1 MQLTAN
7 DIIEMIALLCGGL
20 AFFMYGMNVMSSGL
34 EKMAGGKLEGMLRKA
49 TSNPFKSLGL
59 GAGITIAIQSSSAV
73 TVMLVGLV
81 NSGIMVLGQTMGV
94 IMGSNIGTTLTA
106 WLLAFNGTDTEGS
119 PFLTVLKP
127 AVFALVFA
135 LIGIGVTMFSKKEK
149 YHSIA
154 YIVVGFAVL
163 IYGMEMMGDSM
174 ECFQNVDEATFSK
187 VLEFFKNPLFGV
199 LVSAVFTG
207 VIQSSAASIGIL
219 MTFAAIPQ
227 MNITFAMAIPII
239 MGQNIGTC
247 VTALISSMGVTKN
260 AKRVSVVHI
269 LFNVI
274 GTVVFLTLYYVI
286 GKTVGLPAAI
296 TTARIDGFGIA
307 AVHTVFNM
315 LATMM
320 LMPFSKW
327 MEKAAYLIIKDGKE
341 KETFAFI
348 DDRLLATPSVAIA
361 ECDRKTREMA
371 RIAKDTIL
379 SSLSLLSDYD
389 EDKAK
394 QLVAAEDELDFYE
407 DKLGTVLVQ
416 LSSKAISDE
425 DSKRVAKQLHT
436 IDDFERIGDHAINLL
451 KAAQEM
457 QVKKITFSAD
467 AAAELKV
474 ATAAL
479 TEIID
484 ITIES
489 FCNEDLVLA
498 AKVEPLEQVIDR
510 IMDKMKARHIE
521 RLQSGKCT
529 IQLGFVLSDIL
540 NNYERIS
547 DHCSNIA
554 VALIETK
561 QNAFE
566 AHEYLNG
573 IKEAAD
579 PEYQTAYLS
588 FRQKYALK

>member
-1 MQLTAN
+1 
-7 DIIEMIALLCGGL
+7 MIALLCGGL

-59 GAGITIAIQSSSAV
+59 GAGITVAIQSSSAV

-81 NSGIMVLGQTMGV
+81 NSGIMVLRQTIGV

-149 YHSIA
+149 HHSIA
-154 YIVVGFAVL
+154 YIVVGFAIL

-174 ECFQNVDEATFSK
+174 ECFQTVPEAAFDK
-187 VLEFFKNPLFGV
+187 VLEFFQNPLFGV
-199 LVSAVFTG
+199 LIAAVFTG

-219 MTFAAIPQ
+219 MTFAAIPG
-227 MNITFAMAIPII
+227 MNITFEIAIPII

-247 VTALISSMGVTKN
+247 VTALISSIGVTKN

-274 GTVVFLTLYYVI
+274 GTVVFLAIYYI
-286 GKTVGLPAAI
+286 AKETIGLPDAI
-296 TTARIDGFGIA
+296 TTAEINGYGIA
-307 AVHTVFNM
+307 AVHTVFNV
-315 LATMM
+315 LATAM

-327 MEKAAYLIIKDGKE
+327 LEKAAYLIIRDSE
-341 KETFAFI
+341 KTETLAFI

-371 RIAKDTIL
+371 KMAQSTIL
-379 SSLSLLSDYD
+379 SSLGLLSQYD
-389 EDKAK
+389 EKIAQSLYK
-394 QLVAAEDELDFYE
+394 EEDELDFYE

-416 LSSKAISDE
+416 LSSKALSDQ

-436 IDDFERIGDHAINLL
+436 IDDFERIGDHAINLV

-457 QVKKITFSAD
+457 NEKNIAFSAE
-467 AAAELKV
+467 AAAELKI
-474 ATAAL
+474 ATDAL
-479 TEIID
+479 TEILE
-484 ITIES
+484 ITTES
-489 FCNEDLVLA
+489 FCKEDLALA

-510 IMDKMKARHIE
+510 IMDKIKARHIE
-521 RLQSGKCT
+521 RLQNGKCT
-529 IQLGFVLSDIL
+529 IQLGFILTDVL
-540 NNYERIS
+540 NNFERIS

-561 QNAFE
+561 QNAFD

-573 IKEAAD
+573 IKQAGD
-579 PEYQTAYLS
+579 PEYETAYLNY
-588 FRQKYALK
+588 RQKYAIK

>member
-1 MQLTAN
+1 MSLSAN
-7 DIIEMIALLCGGL
+7 EIIKMIALLCGGL

-34 EKMAGGKLEGMLRKA
+34 EKMAGGKLEGTLRKA

-81 NSGIMVLGQTMGV
+81 NSGIMQLGQTIGV

-119 PFLTVLKP
+119 PILTVLKP
-127 AVFALVFA
+127 AVFALIFA
-135 LIGIGVTMFSKKEK
+135 LIAIGVTMFSKKEK
-149 YHSIA
+149 HHTIA
-154 YIVVGFAVL
+154 YIVVGFAIL

-174 ECFQNVDEATFSK
+174 ECFQNVDEATFTR
-187 VLEFFKNPLFGV
+187 VLEFFQNPLFGV
-199 LVSAVFTG
+199 LVAAVFTG

-227 MNITFAMAIPII
+227 MNITYEIAIPII

-247 VTALISSMGVTKN
+247 VTALISSIGVTKN

-274 GTVVFLTLYYVI
+274 GTVLFLSIYFIVKETI
-286 GKTVGLPAAI
+286 GLPAAI
-296 TTARIDGFGIA
+296 TTARIDGFGIS
-307 AVHTVFNM
+307 AVHTVFNV
-315 LATMM
+315 LGTLV
-320 LMPFSKW
+320 LMPFSKLL
-327 MEKAAYLIIKDGKE
+327 EKAAYVLIKDGKE
-341 KETFAFI
+341 QETFAFI
-348 DDRLLATPSVAIA
+348 DQRLLATPSVAIA

-371 RIAKDTIL
+371 KIAKKTIL
-379 SSLSLLSDYD
+379 SSLDLLTSYD
-389 EDKAK
+389 EKKAEAIFK
-394 QLVAAEDELDFYE
+394 AEDELDFYE
-407 DKLGTVLVQ
+407 DKLGTCLVQ
-416 LSSKAISDE
+416 ISGKAISDA
-425 DSKRVAKQLHT
+425 DSNRVAKQLHT
-436 IDDFERIGDHAINLL
+436 IDDFERIGDHAINVL
-451 KAAQEM
+451 KAAKEM
-457 QVKKITFSAD
+457 QEKKLSFSSD

-479 TEIID
+479 TEILE
-484 ITIES
+484 ITTEA
-489 FCNEDLVLA
+489 FCKEDLVLA

-510 IMDKMKARHIE
+510 IMDKMKLRHIE

-529 IQLGFVLSDIL
+529 IQLGFVWSDIL
-540 NNYERIS
+540 NNFERIS

-561 QNAFE
+561 QNIFE

-573 IKEAAD
+573 VKQAGD
-579 PEYQTAYLS
+579 PEYQTAYLG
-588 FRQKYALK
+588 FRQKYSL